1 MAEKDFVIESY
12 RGPETGGRNQQPRDF
27 VIESYRSLAVNDR
40 DFAIESYRQTNV
52 ELPSRATRF
61 PTKVPYRMLNKAHDY
76 AKEIRDYLKEQR
88 RTIKARPTVKE
99 YDHVEMQV
107 RNLQT
112 GNLETINV
120 SIDKAL
126 SKEAGV
132 VVSRELF
139 ENCRSLQELRS
150 VSQMDAVELRALSDR
165 GMNPKKEVERIE
177 DVRGSSRIEAQPAS
191 LQAEPES
198 TSRPDRSWMKERKER
213 LDAADQAHG
222 KLSESLGSMQ
232 PNMNHTYKV
241 GNDKEW
247 NVLCYDHGHGV
258 EFVAYEKTNPQADRI
273 DTNSPRQLASIMMGD
288 NLQSARL
295 IAAEPIGPVDGKL
308 NDLADVIKQHTEHM
322 PKLIQV
328 EHLGKEISS
337 WKLLQNEHGKNDERM
352 EYKLKGDNLTHTA
365 LFRNDDISRVHRDR
379 MMDGL
384 KEQKPEVLNE
394 FFRNMRDKSL
404 QLDRGR

>member
-1 MAEKDFVIESY
+1 MADKDFVIETY
-12 RGPETGGRNQQPRDF
+12 RGPETERRDQQPRDF
-27 VIESYRSLAVNDR
+27 VIESYRSSAASDR
-40 DFAIESYRQTNV
+40 NFAIESYRQTSE
-52 ELPSRATRF
+52 ELPSRTTRY

-88 RTIKARPTVKE
+88 RTIKVRPTVKE

-112 GNLETINV
+112 GNLETINI
-120 SIDKAL
+120 SIDKAM
-126 SKEAGV
+126 SKEAGI

-150 VSQMDAVELRALSDR
+150 VGQLDAMELRALSER
-165 GMNPKKEVERIE
+165 GMSPQKEVER
-177 DVRGSSRIEAQPAS
+177 GAAASGPSRIDAQPAS
-191 LQAEPES
+191 PQVES
-198 TSRPDRSWMKERKER
+198 EITSRPDRSWMRERKAQ
-213 LDAADQAHG
+213 LDASEQAHG
-222 KLSESLGSMQ
+222 KLSESLGSMKA
-232 PNMNHTYKV
+232 NMNHTYKV

-273 DTNSPRQLASIMMGD
+273 ETNNSSKLAGMMMGD
-288 NLQSARL
+288 NIQSARL

-308 NDLADVIKQHTEHM
+308 KDLADIIKGHTEQM

-328 EHLGKEISS
+328 DHLDKEVSS
-337 WKLLQNEHGKNDERM
+337 WKTLRNEHGKNDERL

-365 LFRNDDISRVHRDR
+365 LFRNDGINRAERDR
-379 MMDGL
+379 MIGGL
-384 KEQKPEVLNE
+384 KEHNPEVLSE
-394 FFRNMRDKSL
+394 FFKNMRDKSL
-404 QLDRGR
+404 QVDRGR